1 MHLLYLDHAG
11 DTKDEM
17 QRHFIL
23 AGVSVFERQTY
34 WLAQKLD
41 EIAARFNPADPT
53 AIELHASPMFG
64 GRGFWRRFPIQ
75 MRHEAIFDAL
85 AILTQSHISNIA
97 FAAVIEKGGP
107 EPVDPVAV
115 AFEQVC
121 SRFDKYLL
129 RLHRSKDTQR
139 GLIVFDKATYE
150 SQIQNLATDFRRIGH
165 RWGVIRNL
173 AEVPLFLDSRASRL
187 LQLADLIAYALFR
200 YYERG
205 DDRFMAPITMR
216 LDRIGGATQ
225 GLYLHLHSVGV
236 APVPTDDNEVEN

>member
-41 EIAARFNPADPT
+41 EIAARFNPADPA

-64 GRGFWRRFPIQ
+64 GRGFWRRFPVQ
-75 MRHEAIFDAL
+75 MRHQAISDAL
-85 AILTQSHISNIA
+85 AVLAQSHISNIV
-97 FAAVIEKGGP
+97 FAAVIEKGGT
-107 EPVDPVAV
+107 EPIDPVAV

-129 RLHRSKDTQR
+129 RLHRSGDTQR

-150 SQIQNLATDFRRIGH
+150 SQIQNLATDFRRVGH

-173 AEVPLFLDSRASRL
+173 TEVPLFLDSRASRI

-205 DDRFMAPITMR
+205 DTRFMEPITMR
-216 LDRIGGATQ
+216 LDRVGGAMQ
-225 GLYLHLHSVGV
+225 GLYLHLHSVGTV
-236 APVPTDDNEVEN
+236 SASSNDEQD